1 MKPIF
6 KINVLLITVVFLVKY
21 DALFIRAID
30 WCGTYY
36 RNVVTILNKDLS
48 SGDNSKLEN
57 IRGSVSAVILEETA
71 LKESYKVYFILGLFL
86 LSISLIFYYKYKI
99 KSFDNLI
106 KHIFILQN
114 NGKNNCKKRNLI
126 EKTVMESNL
135 RESAYSLK
143 STDIKMSIDT
153 EKRILEKMEEFEN
166 QLLYLDPH
174 ISILSLA
181 TFCETNIRYVSMIL
195 KNKKEQDFCSYINM
209 LRIYYIVQKIEE
221 VKEYR
226 SYKISYLAKISG
238 FSSHSKFSSM
248 FKQVIGLSPSEFIGL
263 HNSFGL
269 VTLTKE

>member
-71 LKESYKVYFILGLFL
+71 LNESYKVYFILGLFL

-106 KHIFILQN
+106 KRIFILQN
-114 NGKNNCKKRNLI
+114 NGKNNCKKQLQ
-126 EKTVMESNL
+126 KT
-135 RESAYSLK
+135 
-143 STDIKMSIDT
+143 
-153 EKRILEKMEEFEN
+153 
-166 QLLYLDPH
+166 
-174 ISILSLA
+174 
-181 TFCETNIRYVSMIL
+181 
-195 KNKKEQDFCSYINM
+195 
-209 LRIYYIVQKIEE
+209 
-221 VKEYR
+221 
-226 SYKISYLAKISG
+226 
-238 FSSHSKFSSM
+238 
-248 FKQVIGLSPSEFIGL
+248 
-263 HNSFGL
+263 
-269 VTLTKE
+269 